1 MSQIS
6 SQTLLELGESLQSSL
21 RALVSKDGELP
32 RPTDLARVWSLD
44 QTLCV
49 RTCAALRN
57 DEPLRVLH
65 QLPSSGGLRSIVE
78 AGEGQG
84 VPRKIREAA
93 AAAVDRLDAVIRSL
107 GGRKTNLDTLIGV
120 NLVEARQKIEASS
133 KQGVYRGLSTLYGTS
148 TRVALTTYFI
158 QPSSTDSE
166 TLDAVA
172 LYGSV
177 EMRRIRPDRSL
188 LLGGRLLCGE
198 SAEISEEELDRRV
211 EIAERN
217 LLSEELPG
225 DGSSIA
231 LREFCSD
238 PLPPLQL
245 ERAGRK
251 LLYTLPADPDGMSQI
266 STVLFLS
273 RDGGVGP
280 TRIPEGGPRN
290 FVFVPRTPSEHML
303 LEVLVDEA
311 VWSGCEPQVEISRGD
326 VLLRPLSEQSAAD
339 RLDFC
344 ESARSL
350 GEESPG
356 WDFAEVPRYRE
367 MLGAAAR
374 IAGLDLGRYRL
385 FRLHVRYPV
394 ISLAYQLQLIVP
406 PSSD

>member
-49 RTCAALRN
+49 RACAALRN

-120 NLVEARQKIEASS
+120 DLVEARQKIEASS

-148 TRVALTTYFI
+148 TRVALTTYLI

-177 EMRRIRPDRSL
+177 EML
-188 LLGGRLLCGE
+188 
-198 SAEISEEELDRRV
+198 
-211 EIAERN
+211 
-217 LLSEELPG
+217 
-225 DGSSIA
+225 
-231 LREFCSD
+231 
-238 PLPPLQL
+238 
-245 ERAGRK
+245 
-251 LLYTLPADPDGMSQI
+251 M
-266 STVLFLS
+266 
-273 RDGGVGP
+273 
-280 TRIPEGGPRN
+280 
-290 FVFVPRTPSEHML
+290 
-303 LEVLVDEA
+303 
-311 VWSGCEPQVEISRGD
+311 
-326 VLLRPLSEQSAAD
+326 
-339 RLDFC
+339 
-344 ESARSL
+344 
-350 GEESPG
+350 
-356 WDFAEVPRYRE
+356 
-367 MLGAAAR
+367 
-374 IAGLDLGRYRL
+374 
-385 FRLHVRYPV
+385 
-394 ISLAYQLQLIVP
+394 
-406 PSSD
+406 